1 MTSKSKMGS
10 FLFSEIEGEKLF
22 IAILADFDM
31 GFGIRHGSDGGDR
44 PKFTAH
50 GSAAAH
56 I

>member
-31 GFGIRHGSDGGDR
+31 GFGSGKKAGRRNRAI
-44 PKFTAH
+44 
-50 GSAAAH
+50 
-56 I
+56 